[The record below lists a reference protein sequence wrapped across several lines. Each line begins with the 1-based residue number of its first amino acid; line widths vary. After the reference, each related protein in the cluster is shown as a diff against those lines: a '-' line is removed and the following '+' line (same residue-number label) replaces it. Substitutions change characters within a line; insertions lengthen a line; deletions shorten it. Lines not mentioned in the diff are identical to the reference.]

1 MQPLVTQIFTD
12 KYKNIAVT
20 IILYYCGPIKIKMN
34 FCRLIIFLFL
44 FTPATKLFAQKDS
57 AVTKT
62 VKDTTVKKQKINI
75 LKIDKSKPYD
85 PRVAIRRSLIIPG
98 WGQYTNKKYWKMPI
112 VLGAL
117 GVTTYIFFRNIKQFR
132 EANYAYKNAA
142 DGNPLNDKEIP
153 EPYYS
158 VRANPERIKTFRNQ
172 VRQNVDYSVL
182 FFIAFWGL
190 NVADAAVDAHL
201 KTFDVSD
208 NLSLQIK
215 PGYSPMANTN
225 GISLVLNIGKGHSK

>member
-1 MQPLVTQIFTD
+1 MTF
-12 KYKNIAVT
+12 
-20 IILYYCGPIKIKMN
+20 
-34 FCRLIIFLFL
+34 FRLIIFLFL
-44 FTPATKLFAQKDS
+44 FIPAAKLFAQKDS
-57 AVTKT
+57 AVTKK
-62 VKDTTVKKQKINI
+62 VKDTTAKKQKINI

-85 PRVAIRRSLIIPG
+85 PRVAIRRSLIIPS
-98 WGQYTNKKYWKMPI
+98 WGQATNKKYWKMPL
-112 VLGAL
+112 VLAAL
-117 GVTTYIFFRNIKQFR
+117 GTTTYIFFRNIKQFK
-132 EANYAYKNAA
+132 EANNAYKNAV
-142 DGNPLNDKEIP
+142 DGNTLNNNQIP

-158 VRANPERIKTFRNQ
+158 VRNSPERIKTFRNQ
-172 VRQNVDYSVL
+172 VRQNIDYSVL

-225 GISLVLNIGKGHSK
+225 GISLILNIGKPRSK